1 MSCNIFRGISAFTIR
16 NVFVGTLKFQAFK
29 GCVCH
34 PIEYVSL

>member
-1 MSCNIFRGISAFTIR
+1 MSCNIFRDISVFTIR